1 MNDKREMMEKV
12 EEKHDFKVYE
22 LSDAEFLSYLYAERN
37 REESLNSYQGWNTW
51 AVVGAMI
58 TVACAAYGIISKHI
72 TDLDRLRTLYL
83 VSKYLG
89 TIFGF
94 WYAGLSYMSFLE
106 RKRATDYK
114 RIKRLKDVAPI
125 PYLIV
130 VTVCS
135 VDLALNFL
143 IAPCDNRWNGV
154 TISWIVLAVCYLLI
168 SFNVYVNR
176 NTIVWAVK
184 DDVWF
189 SRTGQMFVAGMS
201 VYVMFWMIWKWS
213 LENISGPL
221 VGTPEF
227 ELAICITAIVM
238 LVYLYLKIKLKN
250 RKSSEIDVLID
261 EYIYKGKS
269 KEEVYG
275 QLRINLLGRDMLET
289 CSKEFLAL
297 KKYYDD
303 FDSQKKKLD
312 KIKVAFSN
320 GTIEAGSLDGQ
331 LDSLRESLEYSG
343 KWVKRLDALHDRLEE
358 IAKNVPELKEEEEF
372 GNMQAIVDMML
383 SKTDVINDEIKMVTD
398 EMEKFI
404 EEHVC
409 LDCGCCKRKS
419 M

>member
-1 MNDKREMMEKV
+1 MTEEVEK
-12 EEKHDFKVYE
+12 KHDFKVTE
-22 LSDAEFLSYLYAERN
+22 LSDANFLSYLYAERD
-37 REESLNSYQGWNTW
+37 REESLNSYQGWNSW
-51 AVVGAMI
+51 AVVGALI

-94 WYAGLSYMSFLE
+94 WYAGLFYMSFLE

-135 VDLALNFL
+135 VGIALNFL
-143 IAPCDNRWNGV
+143 IIPCDNRWNGV

-227 ELAICITAIVM
+227 ELAVCITAFVM

-261 EYIYKGKS
+261 EYLYKGKS

-297 KKYYDD
+297 KRYYDD
-303 FDSQKKKLD
+303 FDFQKKKLED
-312 KIKVAFSN
+312 LKVTLSN
-320 GTIEAGSLDGQ
+320 GTVEASSLEG
-331 LDSLRESLEYSG
+331 LFDSLRESLEYSG
-343 KWVKRLDALHDRLEE
+343 EWVKRLDALHDRLEE
-358 IAKNVPELKEEEEF
+358 IAKNVPELKEEKVF
-372 GNMQAIVDMML
+372 VNMHGIVGMML
-383 SKTDVINDEIKMVTD
+383 SKTGVINDEIKMVTD

-409 LDCGCCKRKS
+409 LDCGCCKRKP

>member
-1 MNDKREMMEKV
+1 MEKK
-12 EEKHDFKVYE
+12 EEIKNNRLTE
-22 LSDAEFLSYLYAERN
+22 MSDAEFLSFLYAERD
-37 REESLNSYQGWNTW
+37 REESLNSYQGWNSW
-51 AVVGAMI
+51 AVIGALI
-58 TVACAAYGIISKHI
+58 TVVCAAYGIISKHI
-72 TDLDRLRTLYL
+72 TDLNRLRTLYL
-83 VSKYLG
+83 VSMYLG

-94 WYAGLSYMSFLE
+94 WYAGLFYMSFLK

-135 VDLALNFL
+135 THLAFGFL

-168 SFNVYVNR
+168 SLNVYMNR

-213 LENISGPL
+213 LENILGPL

-227 ELAICITAIVM
+227 ELAVCNTAIVM
-238 LVYLYLKIKLKN
+238 LVYLYLKIRLKN

-261 EYIYKGKS
+261 EYLYKGKS

-275 QLRINLLGRDMLET
+275 QLRINLLGRDILET
-289 CSKEFLAL
+289 CSKELVAL

-303 FDSQKKKLD
+303 FESQKKKLENL
-312 KIKVAFSN
+312 KVAFSN
-320 GTIEAGSLDGQ
+320 GTVEASSLEEQ
-331 LDSLRESLEYSG
+331 LDSLKESLEYSG
-343 KWVKRLDALHDRLEE
+343 EWVKRLDALHDRLEE
-358 IAKNVPELKEEEEF
+358 IAKNVPELKEEKVF
-372 GNMQAIVDMML
+372 VNMHVIVGMML
-383 SKTDVINDEIKMVTD
+383 SKTGVINDEIKIATN
-398 EMEKFI
+398 EMEKYI

-409 LDCGCCKRKS
+409 LNCSCCKRKP

>member
-154 TISWIVLAVCYLLI
+154 TISWIVLDVCYLLI

-261 EYIYKGKS
+261 EYLYKGKS

>member
-261 EYIYKGKS
+261 EYLYKGKS

>member
-1 MNDKREMMEKV
+1 MEEV
-12 EEKHDFKVYE
+12 EKKHDFKVTE
-22 LSDAEFLSYLYAERN
+22 LSDAEFLSYLYAERD
-37 REESLNSYQGWNTW
+37 REESLNSYQGWNSW
-51 AVVGAMI
+51 AVVGALI
-58 TVACAAYGIISKHI
+58 TVACAAYGIICKHI
-72 TDLDRLRTLYL
+72 IVDRLRTLYL
-83 VSKYLG
+83 VSNYLG
-89 TIFGF
+89 AIFCF
-94 WYAGLSYMSFLE
+94 WYAVLFYMSFLE
-106 RKRATDYK
+106 RKRARDYK

-135 VDLALNFL
+135 VYLALGFL
-143 IAPCDNRWNGV
+143 IVPCDNRWNGV

-168 SFNVYVNR
+168 SLNVYVNR

-189 SRTGQMFVAGMS
+189 SRTGRMFVAGMS

-227 ELAICITAIVM
+227 ELAVCFTAFVM
-238 LVYLYLKIKLKN
+238 LVYLFLKIKLKN

-261 EYIYKGKS
+261 EYLYKGKS

-289 CSKEFLAL
+289 CSKEFMAL

-303 FDSQKKKLD
+303 FDFQKKKLED
-312 KIKVAFSN
+312 LKVALSN
-320 GTIEAGSLDGQ
+320 GNVEAGSIERQ
-331 LDSLRESLEYSG
+331 FDSLKESLEYSG
-343 KWVKRLDALHDRLEE
+343 EWLKRLDALHDRLEE
-358 IAKNVPELKEEEEF
+358 IAKNIPELKEEEIF
-372 GNMQAIVDMML
+372 RNMQAIVGMML
-383 SKTDVINDEIKMVTD
+383 SKTGVINDGIKMVTD

-409 LDCGCCKRKS
+409 LDCNCCKRKP

>member
-1 MNDKREMMEKV
+1 MEKV
-12 EEKHDFKVYE
+12 EEKHDFKVTE
-22 LSDAEFLSYLYAERN
+22 LSDAEFLSYLYAERG
-37 REESLNSYQGWNTW
+37 REESLNSYQGWNSW
-51 AVVGAMI
+51 AVVGALI
-58 TVACAAYGIISKHI
+58 TVTCAVYGIISKHI
-72 TDLDRLRTLYL
+72 ADLDRLRTLYL
-83 VSKYLG
+83 VSYYLG
-89 TIFGF
+89 TIFCF
-94 WYAGLSYMSFLE
+94 WYAVLFYMSFLE

-135 VDLALNFL
+135 VGIALNFL
-143 IAPCDNRWNGV
+143 IIPCDNRWNGV
-154 TISWIVLAVCYLLI
+154 AISWIVLAVCYLLI

-176 NTIVWAVK
+176 NSIVWAVK
-184 DDVWF
+184 DGIWF
-189 SRTGQMFVAGMS
+189 SRTGRMFVAGMS

-213 LENISGPL
+213 LKNISGPL

-227 ELAICITAIVM
+227 ELAVCITAIVM

-261 EYIYKGKS
+261 EYLYKGKS

-303 FDSQKKKLD
+303 FDSQKKKLED
-312 KIKVAFSN
+312 LKVAFSN
-320 GTIEAGSLDGQ
+320 GTVDAGGLEEQ

-343 KWVKRLDALHDRLEE
+343 KWAKKLYALHDRLEE

-372 GNMQAIVDMML
+372 RNMQAIVGMML
-383 SKTDVINDEIKMVTD
+383 SKTGVINNDIKMVTD
-398 EMEKFI
+398 DMEKFMEKHI
-404 EEHVC
+404 C
-409 LDCGCCKRKS
+409 LDCGCCKRKP